1 MGADC
6 DTPRDK
12 QVNVSATPRCQ
23 DQRMALRKRATG
35 GRPGKG
41 ERHLVTSRVP
51 VLHAEQL
58 FARADARGISLS
70 EYLAEVIAREL
81 EADPVSPPAQQ
92 EVMKLSA

>member
-1 MGADC
+1 MSL
-6 DTPRDK
+6 P
-12 QVNVSATPRCQ
+12 
-23 DQRMALRKRATG
+23 KRAKG

-51 VLHAEQL
+51 VAHAEQL

-70 EYLAEVIAREL
+70 EYLAEVIARDLDTAPE
-81 EADPVSPPAQQ
+81 EPRQHQ